1 MLYINIDEDCI
12 CKGLGGDIM
21 LRKRDVDIISGKLLP
36 SMLAFALP
44 VIIGS
49 MVQSLFNAVDII
61 VLGNFTQNSNAVAS
75 VGVTSPVVNLVVTSF
90 VGLSAGVGVLI
101 ARFVGAKEG
110 ERVKKTVSTALI
122 TAFTLGLLI
131 AAVGVIFSKKMLI
144 AIDCPDE
151 CLADATLYMQ
161 IYLAGAPAIML
172 YNFGASI
179 IRVSGDSERPLYYLI
194 AAGILNGGLNV
205 ILCLTLTQKVIAV
218 AIATTAS
225 QVLGAILV
233 ILHLLRSK
241 NTCSLD
247 IKMLTFDK
255 HIFVKILMYG
265 LPSALNTSLY
275 TISNLQIASAINA
288 FGPDG
293 IAGNTAA
300 SSLETFIASIT
311 GGFGVTALTFV
322 GQNIGADKPERV
334 KKTVLMGIATSV
346 TITVT
351 SCLLLKLLSHQALS
365 LYIPGEEAAIAFG
378 TVRVGLVLG
387 FYFVPAV
394 NAILGNSIQA
404 FGYSILSMFNNIV
417 AVLGFRI
424 IWMFFVYPSS
434 PTPEMLYVCYPI
446 SWSISVFMQLI
457 TLTVIYTR
465 YRKGKFIKM

>member
-1 MLYINIDEDCI
+1 MLYISNDESCT

-21 LRKRDVDIISGKLLP
+21 LRKRDVDITSGKLLQ
-36 SMLAFALP
+36 SILAFALP

-49 MVQSLFNAVDII
+49 MVQNLFNAVDII
-61 VLGNFTQNSNAVAS
+61 VLGQFADKRAVAS
-75 VGVTSPVVNLVVTSF
+75 VGVTSPIVNLIVHSF
-90 VGLSAGVGVLI
+90 VGLSAGAGVLI
-101 ARFVGAKEG
+101 ARFIGARDG
-110 ERVKKTVSTALI
+110 ARVKKTVSTALI
-122 TAFTLGLLI
+122 TAFVLGLLI
-131 AAVGVIFSKKMLI
+131 GVVGVAFSKQMLLAVG
-144 AIDCPDE
+144 CPE
-151 CLADATLYMQ
+151 NCLAAATLYMQ

-194 AAGILNGGLNV
+194 AAGILNGGLNI
-205 ILCLTLTQKVIAV
+205 ILCLILTQKVIAV

-247 IKMLTFDK
+247 MRMLTFDK
-255 HIFVKILMYG
+255 HIFSKILMYG

-275 TISNLQIASAINA
+275 SISNLQIASAINS
-288 FGPDG
+288 FGEEL
-293 IAGNTAA
+293 ISGNTAA
-300 SSLETFIASIT
+300 VSLESFISSIT
-311 GGFGVTALTFV
+311 GGFGVAALTFV

-334 KKTVLMGIATSV
+334 KNTILVGIGTSV
-346 TITVT
+346 GITAT
-351 SCLLLKLLSHQALS
+351 ACILLRLLSHQALS
-365 LYIPGEEAAIAFG
+365 LYIPGEEVAIGYG
-378 TVRVGLVLG
+378 TIRVSLVLS
-387 FYFVPAV
+387 FYFIFAI
-394 NAILGNSIQA
+394 NGILGNSIQA

-434 PTPEMLYVCYPI
+434 PTPETIYVCYPI

-457 TLTVIYTR
+457 TLAVIYTR